1 MDDLIENYQE
11 QCEKI
16 HSILRNAIKM
26 FKHRISISYYEPEI
40 IKSGIDKFDGD
51 KNYIDTSSIDGVNNI
66 IKEEIVSY
74 TKRPSRANMQPIGS
88 SVWFA
93 KMKGSNKILI
103 LSDKDDDIMQN
114 IILSTGFMGIK
125 ASQKLPLSLLSAF
138 VLSDAFTAQRDMNS
152 TGTTMSGI
160 NNDLFAKILVPK
172 LTDDEIIIFDDEYNL
187 YIYRLSFLRRQV
199 NQLKFIKQHL
209 LNKYFR

>member
-1 MDDLIENYQE
+1 MDDLIENYKK

-40 IKSGIDKFDGD
+40 IKSGIDKFDGY
-51 KNYIDTSSIDGVNNI
+51 KKYIDTSSIDGVNNI
-66 IKEEIVSY
+66 LKEEIVSY
-74 TKRPSRANMQPIGS
+74 IKRPSRANMPPIGS

-103 LSDKDDDIMQN
+103 LSDYDDDIMQN

-160 NNDLFAKILVPK
+160 NNDLFAKVLVPK